1 MKDRL
6 RRWLWEPLLAQLR
19 QGLSPERLAW
29 TVAVGLALGVYP
41 VLGVTTF
48 LCLGAAHAARL
59 NQPVIHLVNQ
69 AVYPLQLV
77 LLVPLMKLGIA
88 LIPGFHLHLG
98 LAEMLRFL
106 AADPLGAI
114 RSLWGAS
121 WRGQLAWLLT
131 APPLAVALALTLTP
145 LFRAVAR
152 RLEARPA

>member
-6 RRWLWEPLLAQLR
+6 RRWLWEPLRTQLR

-59 NQPVIHLVNQ
+59 NQPAIHLVNQ
-69 AVYPLQLV
+69 AVYPLQLL
-77 LLVPLMKLGIA
+77 LLVPFMKLGIA

-98 LAEMLRFL
+98 LTEMLRFL
-106 AADPLGAI
+106 AADPFGAI
-114 RSLWGAS
+114 RALWGAS

-131 APPLAVALALTLTP
+131 APPVATGLALLLTP

-152 RLEARPA
+152 RQEVRPA